1 MWGVTEILRSRL
13 FPRAAVLVLVAAGVA
28 ACSSDTS
35 RFNDNPFASLSRSD
49 TTGSIPQAPP
59 SARQPISSQPLP
71 SPAAGCAEPIRMGKL
86 TNEQKV
92 REDHGQ
98 TRGWMPQ

>member
-13 FPRAAVLVLVAAGVA
+13 FPRAAVLVSVAAGVA

-35 RFNDNPFASLSRSD
+35 RFNDNPFASLGRSD

-59 SARQPISSQPLP
+59 TPSASAGIASARQPISSQPLP
-71 SPAAGCAEPIRMGKL
+71 SPAANSGAWEGPGSR
-86 TNEQKV
+86 
-92 REDHGQ
+92 
-98 TRGWMPQ
+98 